1 MKQVI
6 QHFDIIQE
14 EMKKSNELSS
24 QELATIF
31 LEPCNIGSFST
42 LCVAITQKIHV
53 DLAQNKEL
61 LTFQRCK
68 ETKVNGTLFTN
79 FE

>member
-31 LEPCNIGSFST
+31 LEPCNIEVLAT
-42 LCVAITQKIHV
+42 LCGDYTKNSCGPGA
-53 DLAQNKEL
+53 E
-61 LTFQRCK
+61 QRI
-68 ETKVNGTLFTN
+68 VNISKM
-79 FE
+79 